1 MTATVPAATS
11 TTDTRDAAPQDG
23 PRASAPG
30 PGGKA
35 RTKRTTKDRFI
46 LGVLTAALA
55 VTAVVAAGTGQL
67 HIAPLEVVGSIIH
80 GFNNWLQGWLDYF
93 GSGLNAPF
101 GAAPLPQ
108 HARGYETLW
117 SVRFP
122 RVVLAMIVGAALAC
136 AGTVMQGVFGN
147 PLAEPAVVGVSSG
160 AAVGASTAIV
170 TGLAT
175 QGNLVVAL
183 FAFLGGLIT
192 TLLVY
197 SLSRS
202 KGRTEVVTLVLTG
215 IAVNAFTFAMIAFYT
230 YVADPNARE
239 QLIFWQLGS
248 LNGASWLSV
257 AAVLPLLLAGL
268 VMAFMAAG
276 KLDLLALGE
285 RSARHLGVNVER
297 LRMTMIVTVAL
308 LVGAGVAFTGIVSF
322 VGLVVPHLIRIVA
335 GPGHKLLLPASALGG
350 ALLVLLAD
358 LGARTLVTYSDLP
371 LGMLTALIGGPFFF
385 WLLRRTRNEQGGW
398 A

>member
-1 MTATVPAATS
+1 MPPKTVKPAPQAPPAKRRGPVKNRLVLLGLGIALAATAVI
-11 TTDTRDAAPQDG
+11 AAGSGQ
-23 PRASAPG
+23 
-30 PGGKA
+30 
-35 RTKRTTKDRFI
+35 
-46 LGVLTAALA
+46 LGVT
-55 VTAVVAAGTGQL
+55 
-67 HIAPLEVVGSIIH
+67 PLEVLGTITH
-80 GFNNWLQGWLDYF
+80 GFNNWVQSWLDF
-93 GSGLNAPF
+93 FTINVTSPF
-101 GAAPLPQ
+101 AIGPLPE

-117 SVRFP
+117 AVRFP

-136 AGTVMQGVFGN
+136 SGTVMQGVFGN

-170 TGLAT
+170 TGLAGY
-175 QGNLVVAL
+175 GNWVVAL
-183 FAFLGGLIT
+183 FAFLGGLLT

-248 LNGASWLSV
+248 LNGASWISVGSV
-257 AAVLPLLLAGL
+257 APLLIVGL
-268 VMAFMAAG
+268 GMAFAAAK
-276 KLDLLALGE
+276 KLDLLSLGE

-297 LRMTMIVTVAL
+297 LRMIMIVTVAL

-322 VGLVVPHLIRIVA
+322 VGLVVPHLIRIIA

-350 ALLVLLAD
+350 ALLVLVAD
-358 LGARTLVTYSDLP
+358 LAARTLVPYSDLP

>member
-1 MTATVPAATS
+1 MTS
-11 TTDTRDAAPQDG
+11 TLSKELPAEEPAPKPTDRRRTSKKDG
-23 PRASAPG
+23 GEQPSD
-30 PGGKA
+30 K
-35 RTKRTTKDRFI
+35 KRLKDKLV
-46 LGVLTAALA
+46 LGVLGIALA
-55 VTAVVAAGTGQL
+55 VAAVIAAGTGQL
-67 HIAPLEVVGSIIH
+67 HVAPLEVLGSLTH
-80 GFNNWLQGWLDYF
+80 GFNNWLQSWFDYF
-93 GSGLNAPF
+93 GWNITSPF
-101 GAAPLPQ
+101 GIGPLPE

-117 SVRFP
+117 TVRFP
-122 RVVLAMIVGAALAC
+122 RVALAMIVGAALAC
-136 AGTVMQGVFGN
+136 AGSLMQGVFGN

-170 TGLAT
+170 TGIST
-175 QGNLVVAL
+175 GGNIVVAL
-183 FAFLGGLIT
+183 CAFLGGLIT

-239 QLIFWQLGS
+239 QLVFWQLGS
-248 LNGASWLSV
+248 LNGAQWSSV
-257 AAVLPLLLAGL
+257 WAVLPLLVVGI
-268 VMAFMAAG
+268 VFSMAAAR

-297 LRMTMIVTVAL
+297 LRLVMIITVAL

-322 VGLVVPHLIRIVA
+322 VGLVVPHLIRIIV
-335 GPGHKLLLPASALGG
+335 GPGHRLLLPASALGG

-358 LGARTLVTYSDLP
+358 LAARTLVPYSDLP
-371 LGMLTALIGGPFFF
+371 LGMLTSLIGGPFFF

>member
-1 MTATVPAATS
+1 MLGLGIALAATAVI
-11 TTDTRDAAPQDG
+11 AAGSGQ
-23 PRASAPG
+23 
-30 PGGKA
+30 
-35 RTKRTTKDRFI
+35 
-46 LGVLTAALA
+46 LGVT
-55 VTAVVAAGTGQL
+55 
-67 HIAPLEVVGSIIH
+67 PLEVLGTITH
-80 GFNNWLQGWLDYF
+80 GFNNWVQSWLDF
-93 GSGLNAPF
+93 FTINVTSPF
-101 GAAPLPQ
+101 AIGPLPE

-117 SVRFP
+117 AVRFP

-136 AGTVMQGVFGN
+136 SGTVMQGVFGN

-170 TGLAT
+170 TGLAGY
-175 QGNLVVAL
+175 GNWVVAL
-183 FAFLGGLIT
+183 FAFLGGLLT

-248 LNGASWLSV
+248 LNGASWISVGSV
-257 AAVLPLLLAGL
+257 APLLIVGL
-268 VMAFMAAG
+268 GMAFAAAK
-276 KLDLLALGE
+276 KLDLLSLGE

-297 LRMTMIVTVAL
+297 LRMIMIVTVAL

-322 VGLVVPHLIRIVA
+322 VGLVVPHLIRIIA

-350 ALLVLLAD
+350 ALLVLVAD
-358 LGARTLVTYSDLP
+358 FAARTLVPYSDLP

>member
-1 MTATVPAATS
+1 MTLATP
-11 TTDTRDAAPQDG
+11 
-23 PRASAPG
+23 
-30 PGGKA
+30 
-35 RTKRTTKDRFI
+35 TKDKQGALKPADGNSKGTSGSKGKSRLI
-46 LGVLTAALA
+46 LGMLAASLA
-55 VTAVVAAGTGQL
+55 VAAVIAAGSGQL
-67 HIAPLEVVGSIIH
+67 YIAPTQVVGSILH
-80 GFNNWLQGWLDYF
+80 GVNDWLQGWLDYF
-93 GSGLNAPF
+93 GGGLTAPL
-101 GAAPLPQ
+101 GWAPLPE
-108 HARGYETLW
+108 HPRGYETLW
-117 SVRFP
+117 TVRFP
-122 RVVLAMIVGAALAC
+122 RVVLAMIVGAALAS

-175 QGNLVVAL
+175 HGNWVVAI

-230 YVADPNARE
+230 YVADPNTRE
-239 QLIFWQLGS
+239 QLVFWQLGS
-248 LNGASWLSV
+248 LNGASWVSV
-257 AAVLPLLLAGL
+257 SSVLPLLLIGL
-268 VMAFMAAG
+268 LMAFVAAG

-297 LRMTMIVTVAL
+297 LRMTMIITVAL

-322 VGLVVPHLIRIVA
+322 VGLVVPHLIRILV
-335 GPGHKLLLPASALGG
+335 GPGHRLLLPASALGG

-358 LGARTLVTYSDLP
+358 LAARTLVPYSDLP

-385 WLLRRTRNEQGGW
+385 WLLRRTRNDQGGW

>member
-1 MTATVPAATS
+1 MTATLPPKTVKPGLQAPPAVRRRPVKDRLVLLGLGIALAATAVI
-11 TTDTRDAAPQDG
+11 AAGSGQ
-23 PRASAPG
+23 
-30 PGGKA
+30 
-35 RTKRTTKDRFI
+35 
-46 LGVLTAALA
+46 LGVT
-55 VTAVVAAGTGQL
+55 
-67 HIAPLEVVGSIIH
+67 PLEVLGTITH
-80 GFNNWLQGWLDYF
+80 GFNNWVQSWLDF
-93 GSGLNAPF
+93 FTINVTSPF
-101 GAAPLPQ
+101 AIGPLPE

-117 SVRFP
+117 AVRFP

-136 AGTVMQGVFGN
+136 SGTVMQGVFGN

-170 TGLAT
+170 TGLAGY
-175 QGNLVVAL
+175 GNWVVAL
-183 FAFLGGLIT
+183 FAFLGGLLT

-248 LNGASWLSV
+248 LNGASWISVGSV
-257 AAVLPLLLAGL
+257 APLMIVGL
-268 VMAFMAAG
+268 GMAFAAAK
-276 KLDLLALGE
+276 KLDLLSLGE

-322 VGLVVPHLIRIVA
+322 VGLVVPHLIRIIA

-350 ALLVLLAD
+350 ALLVLVAD
-358 LGARTLVTYSDLP
+358 LAARTLVPYSDLP

>member
-1 MTATVPAATS
+1 MTATLPPKTVKPAPQAPPAKRRGPVKNRLVLLGLGIALAATAVI
-11 TTDTRDAAPQDG
+11 AAGSGQ
-23 PRASAPG
+23 
-30 PGGKA
+30 
-35 RTKRTTKDRFI
+35 
-46 LGVLTAALA
+46 LGVT
-55 VTAVVAAGTGQL
+55 
-67 HIAPLEVVGSIIH
+67 PLEVLGTITH
-80 GFNNWLQGWLDYF
+80 GFNNWVQSWLDF
-93 GSGLNAPF
+93 FTINVTSPF
-101 GAAPLPQ
+101 AIGPLPE

-117 SVRFP
+117 AVRFP

-136 AGTVMQGVFGN
+136 SGTVMQGVFGN

-170 TGLAT
+170 TGLAGY
-175 QGNLVVAL
+175 GNWVVAL
-183 FAFLGGLIT
+183 FAFLGGLLT

-248 LNGASWLSV
+248 LNGASWISVGSV
-257 AAVLPLLLAGL
+257 APLLIVGL
-268 VMAFMAAG
+268 GMAFAAAK
-276 KLDLLALGE
+276 KLDLLSLGE

-297 LRMTMIVTVAL
+297 LRMIMIVTVAL
-308 LVGAGVAFTGIVSF
+308 LVGTGVAFTGIVSF
-322 VGLVVPHLIRIVA
+322 VGLVVPHLIRIIA

-350 ALLVLLAD
+350 ALLVLVAD
-358 LGARTLVTYSDLP
+358 LAARTLVPYSDLP

>member
-1 MTATVPAATS
+1 MTATLPPKTVKPAPQAPPAKRRGPVKNRLVLLGLGIALAATAVI
-11 TTDTRDAAPQDG
+11 AAGSGQ
-23 PRASAPG
+23 
-30 PGGKA
+30 
-35 RTKRTTKDRFI
+35 
-46 LGVLTAALA
+46 LGVT
-55 VTAVVAAGTGQL
+55 
-67 HIAPLEVVGSIIH
+67 PLEVLGTITH
-80 GFNNWLQGWLDYF
+80 GFNNWVQSWLDF
-93 GSGLNAPF
+93 FTINVTSPF
-101 GAAPLPQ
+101 AIGPLPE

-117 SVRFP
+117 AVRFP

-136 AGTVMQGVFGN
+136 SGTVMQGVFGN

-170 TGLAT
+170 TGLAGY
-175 QGNLVVAL
+175 GNWVVAL
-183 FAFLGGLIT
+183 FAFLGGLLT

-248 LNGASWLSV
+248 LNGASWISVGSV
-257 AAVLPLLLAGL
+257 APLLIVGL
-268 VMAFMAAG
+268 GMAFAAAK
-276 KLDLLALGE
+276 KLDLLSLGE

-297 LRMTMIVTVAL
+297 LRMIMIVTVAL

-322 VGLVVPHLIRIVA
+322 VGLVVPHLIRIIA

-350 ALLVLLAD
+350 ALLVLVAD
-358 LGARTLVTYSDLP
+358 LAARTLVPYSDLP

>member
-1 MTATVPAATS
+1 MTATLPPKTLKPAPQAPPAKRRRPVKNRLVLLGLGIALAATAVI
-11 TTDTRDAAPQDG
+11 AAGSGQ
-23 PRASAPG
+23 
-30 PGGKA
+30 
-35 RTKRTTKDRFI
+35 
-46 LGVLTAALA
+46 LGVT
-55 VTAVVAAGTGQL
+55 
-67 HIAPLEVVGSIIH
+67 PLEVLGTITH
-80 GFNNWLQGWLDYF
+80 GFNNWVQSWLDF
-93 GSGLNAPF
+93 FTINVTSPF
-101 GAAPLPQ
+101 AIGPLPE

-117 SVRFP
+117 AVRFP

-136 AGTVMQGVFGN
+136 SGTVMQGVFGN

-170 TGLAT
+170 TGLAGY
-175 QGNLVVAL
+175 GNWVVAL
-183 FAFLGGLIT
+183 FAFLGGLLT

-248 LNGASWLSV
+248 LNGASWISVGSV
-257 AAVLPLLLAGL
+257 APLLIVGL
-268 VMAFMAAG
+268 GMAFAAAK
-276 KLDLLALGE
+276 KLDLLSLGE

-297 LRMTMIVTVAL
+297 LRMIMIVTVAL

-322 VGLVVPHLIRIVA
+322 VGLVVPHLIRIIA

-350 ALLVLLAD
+350 ALLVLVAD
-358 LGARTLVTYSDLP
+358 FAARTLVPYSDLP

>member
-1 MTATVPAATS
+1 MTATVPPATAADPAS
-11 TTDTRDAAPQDG
+11 HQEPKASPAAPK
-23 PRASAPG
+23 PG
-30 PGGKA
+30 QPKP
-35 RTKRTTKDRFI
+35 KRTARDSLI
-46 LGVLTAALA
+46 LAVLTAALA
-55 VTAVVAAGTGQL
+55 VTAVVAAGTGQP

-93 GSGLNAPF
+93 GTGLDAPF
-101 GAAPLPQ
+101 GGAPLPG

-268 VMAFMAAG
+268 LMAFMAAG

-322 VGLVVPHLIRIVA
+322 VGLVVPHLIRIIA